1 MPLWFVAGTVLGET
15 LIGVEIRKVTRQRR
29 AAHQIHALV
38 NRAFLARDLVNSGSS
53 YHQQRRLTVGGRE
66 RENRSGSRVRLFQDA
81 SNRPR
86 KRVWHSQHKRIR

>member
-53 YHQQRRLTVGGRE
+53 YHRQRRLTVGGRE
-66 RENRSGSRVRLFQDA
+66 RENRSGSVCAYSRTRRTAHGNVSGIA
-81 SNRPR
+81 ST
-86 KRVWHSQHKRIR
+86 SE

>member
-53 YHQQRRLTVGGRE
+53 YHRQRRLTVGGRE
-66 RENRSGSRVRLFQDA
+66 RENRSGSVCAYSRTR
-81 SNRPR
+81 
-86 KRVWHSQHKRIR
+86 RIAHGNVSGIAGTSE